1 MVGDIHSVLLNPTLI
16 KSDGIHPTAEGHK
29 ELAYAVASTL
39 TGGTVSIHRVDST
52 TISAVDN
59 VSSITGSKVYFQ
71 QINNACK
78 MLAPALETVTY
89 SSTQSFSTNGGTLTI
104 GKLTCSPVKYY
115 DNNYFIEQQ
124 YILYQDQNNIWHRLF
139 GGYNISDHSKL
150 VFIVKDVTDT
160 QTAFSN
166 LLAKALY
173 VPAFTMDIPF

>member
-1 MVGDIHSVLLNPTLI
+1 M
-16 KSDGIHPTAEGHK
+16 
-29 ELAYAVASTL
+29 
-39 TGGTVSIHRVDST
+39 
-52 TISAVDN
+52 
-59 VSSITGSKVYFQ
+59 
-71 QINNACK
+71 
-78 MLAPALETVTY
+78 
-89 SSTQSFSTNGGTLTI
+89 
-104 GKLTCSPVKYY
+104 KYY

-166 LLAKALY
+166 LSAKALY